1 MSTESKSCVLE
12 RCLNNCFC
20 NIGHDG
26 ARICGLENF
35 ECYTQAIYKHLSGA
49 LDTGVEED
57 YIEPPITVKPNA
69 SSTSNTTTTNDT
81 LRTLIQER
89 RYPFYLYKYRQWQER
104 HTNNSTSGSASDDA
118 NSDEYDSKYDHV
130 AFNYKCKC
138 LPACNSINY
147 MADYRTSSFY
157 LENAGLDYN
166 KLPLG

>member
-1 MSTESKSCVLE
+1 MIFLKL
-12 RCLNNCFC
+12 
-20 NIGHDG
+20 GH
-26 ARICGLENF
+26 AEAKICGLENF

-49 LDTGVEED
+49 LDTGIEED
-57 YIEPPITVKPNA
+57 YIEPPVTVKPNA
-69 SSTSNTTTTNDT
+69 SISSNTTNTNDT
-81 LRTLIQER
+81 VRTLIQER

-104 HTNNSTSGSASDDA
+104 HKNDTAGIADDV

-166 KLPLG
+166 TLPLG